1 MNNKEIIHVANN
13 LTNENIEQLIHIFA
27 DRISVFIGSNNNMQ
41 FSGQL
46 SKENPVCLNGASIQI
61 NMEYVDKKNSFLK
74 QYKEY
79 LK

>member
-1 MNNKEIIHVANN
+1 MDNKEIIHVANN

-41 FSGQL
+41 FSGKL

>member
-1 MNNKEIIHVANN
+1 MTKEEVAKLSNK
-13 LTNENIEQLIHIFA
+13 LTLENIEQLIWLHS
-27 DRISVFIGSNNNMQ
+27 DRINVFIGQHNKVL
-41 FSGQL
+41 FTGDL

>member
-46 SKENPVCLNGASIQI
+46 SKENPVCLNGSSIQI
-61 NMEYVDKKNSFLK
+61 NMEYVDNKNSFLK